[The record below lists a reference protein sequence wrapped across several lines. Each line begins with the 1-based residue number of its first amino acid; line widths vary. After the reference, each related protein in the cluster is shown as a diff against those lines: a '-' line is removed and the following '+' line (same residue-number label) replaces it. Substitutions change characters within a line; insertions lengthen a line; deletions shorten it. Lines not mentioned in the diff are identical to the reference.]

1 MEDAWHEHVCKLT
14 LQQIRS
20 PDACREHLHSFPRAI
35 VSQGFALTPLASN
48 DDVQDVITTF
58 LRSPDYM
65 VPPAASMRV
74 LTDTERAFHMG
85 VMLKEIGEMVKA
97 AAQDGR
103 KQTGLMDPRENGPD
117 KDVLQ
122 SRRNFTA
129 DPSWLAELR
138 AVLCQEGYRVLEEQ
152 VLAGHGWQS
161 VKTGKFSLHW

>member
-1 MEDAWHEHVCKLT
+1 MEDAWHEHVGKLT
-14 LQQIRS
+14 LEQVRS

-65 VPPAASMRV
+65 VPPAASMKV
-74 LTDTERAFHMG
+74 LADTERAFHIG
-85 VMLKEIGEMVKA
+85 VMLKEIGAIVKA

-103 KQTGLMDPRENGPD
+103 KYTGQMDPRENGPD
-117 KDVLQ
+117 EAGLLR

-129 DPSWLAELR
+129 DLSWLTELY
-138 AVLCQEGYRVLEEQ
+138 AVLRQEGYQVQEEW
-152 VLAGHGWQS
+152 GGRGGS
-161 VKTGKFSLHW
+161 FRTGRFRLNW